1 MSATLSAVSAP
12 APAAAPR
19 IGTALLLPQDRIPRA
34 PLSAWTAM
42 LRARAAAARR
52 GCRAAG
58 ALSAEA
64 GTLGN
69 NAALI
74 AAQRG
79 ERTAVVELCERQLW
93 WQHRLSRRSRRPEI
107 AARCVQPWVNL
118 ARLES
123 AAGAWEAAVSR
134 LERLGARGRAEGIA
148 LQPLRGDGTGCQH
161 IPRGGDDFLEM
172 LESVHVIDTLRVLLQ
187 NRRHAELF
195 AFSARVK
202 REFRPGLALWAL
214 EASVVAA
221 CVDGDFDLARRAGR
235 EALLRDDARGLPGA
249 LFRLRLAEVAACAG
263 QPERA
268 RGVLGPLARAASQ
281 GSRHPG
287 VNLQPLYVLARLAG
301 ACLEAGL
308 PDDAHGV
315 ARVVYE
321 GGRVAG
327 DEVFQLEALRT
338 LAAAAPEPER
348 AGWTEKLWALEQ
360 ATEYRQYRAPG
371 APPPDRTAFGALC
384 AELAELYAS

>member
-1 MSATLSAVSAP
+1 MPATLAAASPS

-34 PLSAWTAM
+34 PLAAWTAM

-52 GCRAAG
+52 DCRDPG
-58 ALSAEA
+58 ALSEEA

-79 ERTAVVELCERQLW
+79 ERDVAVALCEGQMW

-107 AARCVQPWVNL
+107 AGRCIQPWVNL

-123 AAGAWEAAVSR
+123 AAGEWRGAVSR
-134 LERLGARGRAEGIA
+134 LDRLAGGGAGEIA
-148 LQPLRGDGTGCQH
+148 LRPLRRDGTGCQR
-161 IPRGGDDFLEM
+161 IPPGGAGFREM
-172 LESVHVIDTLRVLLQ
+172 LQTVHVVDTLRVLLQ
-187 NRRHAELF
+187 NHRHGEVF
-195 AFSARVK
+195 AFAARVR
-202 REFRPGLALWAL
+202 RESRPGLALWAL

-221 CVDGDFDLARRAGR
+221 CMEGDYGLARRTGR
-235 EALLRDDARGLPGA
+235 EALLRGDARGLQGV
-249 LFRLRLAEVAACAG
+249 LFRLRLAEVASCAG
-263 QPERA
+263 EPERA
-268 RGVLGPLARAASQ
+268 RAVLGPLARAAGRLSPRAR
-281 GSRHPG
+281 SR
-287 VNLQPLYVLARLAG
+287 LQPLYVLARLAG

-308 PDDAHGV
+308 ADEAHAV
-315 ARVVYE
+315 ARGVYD
-321 GGRVAG
+321 GARAAD

-338 LAAAAPEPER
+338 LAAAAPAGER
-348 AGWTEKLWALEQ
+348 AGWGERLRALER
-360 ATEYRQYRAPG
+360 ATEYRLYRARA

-384 AELAELYAS
+384 ADLAELYAS